1 MSELQ
6 KFINKDFG
14 EIRGI
19 NINGIAWLI
28 GKDVA
33 NQLGYTN
40 TKDALIRHVED
51 DDKQILQRS
60 QNTTLEIP
68 NRGITIIN
76 ESGFYSMVFGS
87 KLPKAKE
94 FKHWVTSEVLP
105 QIRQTGGYVQE
116 DRESEFIDN
125 YFPSFTDSTKLA
137 MVQDLKKQNEEYK
150 NQISRLTPQAEAYQD
165 LMTAQGYIKFIDL
178 AQSIEIGRTKLFDF
192 LRKNKILTKQ
202 SNFNVPYGRFTKNGC
217 FKVLHNKNDKG
228 HYTMVTMVSPK
239 GTNYIYKLI
248 KKNNL
253 ENEFD
258 TEKLLSATVSK
269 RTVA

>member
-1 MSELQ
+1 MTDVLTFTNQ
-6 KFINKDFG
+6 NFG
-14 EIRGI
+14 EIRTI
-19 NINGIAWLI
+19 NDNGKILFCGSDIAKSLKYKNSSKAI
-28 GKDVA
+28 KDHCRSI
-33 NQLGYTN
+33 
-40 TKDALIRHVED
+40 TKRYIPHPQNAS
-51 DDKQILQRS
+51 KQILMNFISEGDIYRLIS
-60 QNTTLEIP
+60 NSELPTAEEY
-68 NRGITIIN
+68 
-76 ESGFYSMVFGS
+76 ESWIYD
-87 KLPKAKE
+87 
-94 FKHWVTSEVLP
+94 EVLP

-116 DRESEFIDN
+116 DRESEFVDN

-150 NQISRLTPQAEAYQD
+150 NQISQLTPQAEAYQD

-258 TEKLLSATVSK
+258 TEKLLSVTTSD

>member
-19 NINGIAWLI
+19 NIDGIAWLI

-76 ESGFYSMVFGS
+76 ESGFYSLVFGS

-94 FKHWVTSEVLP
+94 FKHWVTSEILP
-105 QIRQTGGYVQE
+105 QIRQTGGYIPIKPE
-116 DRESEFIDN
+116 DDEKTIMARGYMIAMETIDKKDKFINQLIPKATAFDDLMSADGYFQFIDV
-125 YFPSFTDSTKLA
+125 A
-137 MVQDLKKQNEEYK
+137 
-150 NQISRLTPQAEAYQD
+150 QA
-165 LMTAQGYIKFIDL
+165 
-178 AQSIEIGRTKLFDF
+178 IEVGRTKLFDF
-192 LRKNKILTKQ
+192 LRMKKVLTKQ
-202 SNFNVPYGRFTKNGC
+202 SNFNVPFGRFAKNGY
-217 FKVLHNKNDKG
+217 FKVVVSKRNG
-228 HYTMVTMVSPK
+228 HSTSVTLVSPL
-239 GTNYIYKLI
+239 GLRYIYKLI

-258 TEKLLSATVSK
+258 TDKLLFTVIINSE
-269 RTVA
+269 VA